1 MSADPVALANDRTFF
16 GHPRGLSTLFF
27 TEMWERFSYYGIRAL
42 LILFMTAAAEQHG
55 MGLNVALAGVIYGLY
70 TSCAYIFALPA
81 GWIADRFLGHQRSV
95 VLGGLLI
102 AAGNFGLMLPA
113 MGTFIASLLVM
124 AIGTGFL
131 KTSCTT
137 VVGFLYGEHDVR
149 RDSGFTLYYVGINIG
164 AGVAP
169 LILGYVGQTI
179 NYRYAF
185 GLAGIFMLAG
195 LTQFWITRGYLG
207 KAGSKPAL
215 AATSRERRI
224 LLISSAVLVA
234 VVGFLF
240 VRQVPLEAVGDAFAI
255 LLLVAVAVTFG
266 GLTFSPGF
274 TPVEKKRIYVILV
287 LFVASALFWAIFE
300 QAGSTLNLFADRSTN
315 NTLFGF
321 AFPSSWFQSL
331 NSAFIYLLGP
341 LLAWLWVRMGDRN
354 PSLVTKFAFGL
365 LGAGGGFLL
374 MVLAAQAAGDGG
386 RVSPLWL
393 TGVYLIHTVG
403 ELCLSPVG
411 LSAITKLAPARIAG
425 LTMGVWFLSIS
436 VGNFFAGRMASFYES
451 MPLEKLVGYAG
462 TTGVAVGVLL
472 LLISK
477 PVTRLMGGVK

>member
-1 MSADPVALANDRTFF
+1 MPGHDKGFF

-42 LILFMTAAAEQHG
+42 LILYMTAAAEQHG
-55 MGLNVALAGVIYGLY
+55 MAFPVALAGAIYGLY
-70 TSCAYIFALPA
+70 TSCAYVFALPA
-81 GWIADRFLGHQRSV
+81 GWIADRFLGHQRAV
-95 VLGGLLI
+95 ILGGLLI

-113 MGTFIASLLVM
+113 MGAFVGSLLIM

-137 VVGFLYGEHDVR
+137 LVGFLYGPTDVR

-164 AGVAP
+164 AGLAP
-169 LILGYVGQTI
+169 LICGYVGQTI

-185 GLAGIFMLAG
+185 GLAGLFMLAG
-195 LTQFWITRGYLG
+195 LIQFQVTRRYLG
-207 KAGSKPAL
+207 EAGHEPA
-215 AATSRERRI
+215 AATDRDRRTLGI
-224 LLISSAVLVA
+224 ASAVLA
-234 VVGFLF
+234 GAIGTLF
-240 VRQVPLEAVGDAFAI
+240 AMRVPLDKVADGFAG
-255 LLLVAVAVTFG
+255 LLLIAVIVTFG
-266 GLTFSPGF
+266 GLILSRDF
-274 TPVEKKRIYVILV
+274 TPVEKKRIYVILI
-287 LFVASALFWAIFE
+287 LFVASAVFWAIFE
-300 QAGSTLNLFADRSTN
+300 QAGSTLNLFAERSTN

-331 NSAFIYLLGP
+331 NSGFIYILGP
-341 LLAWLWVRMGDRN
+341 VLAWLWVRLGDRD

-365 LGAGGGFLL
+365 LCAGGGFLV
-374 MVLAAQAAGDGG
+374 MMLAARAAGETGKVG
-386 RVSPLWL
+386 PEWL
-393 TGVYLIHTVG
+393 ATVYMIHTVG

-462 TTGVAVGVLL
+462 MTGVAVGVLL